1 MRPPRRFSVLACVLA
16 CAEAPAPSAPEGP
29 ADACP
34 LEAPV
39 RLVAPEPG
47 WKRDPQ
53 VLSYFFSRVGERL
66 LYSFDSIAGV
76 EARYWLV
83 DRCGGEPELL
93 ATLST
98 ALFGLDVVELSAG
111 PTIYA
116 RDLAG
121 GRHLV
126 DRLERPGVDGP
137 IAVLGLPVTSYHL
150 SAVGGRALFLGRDE
164 PTLEVSSAA
173 AVGAGTWSVY
183 SHDGDPERAV
193 VTLGL
198 KVVRAAVRGERELLL
213 DDLGV
218 LREVDVETGAA
229 TELLAGVRSFSLSP
243 DDRYLVWQAIGD
255 DVAEQVYL
263 RDLEGGGERP
273 LAVNDFAAASWG
285 RDPESPRAGWWLWT
299 DDSGVAL
306 QVGPGEVLAGAF
318 LSATGEPLEVPE
330 HTGFGP
336 VWERDLR
343 LVREADGARED
354 LVWDPHG
361 GAAQTWYRGPAGVEP
376 SPRRVDE
383 VTLEYFVPERVEPGN
398 GSLWRFDLA
407 TGEAR
412 VLLPRVN
419 RNYVRVDEDRYLVRR
434 HDLALADAES
444 QIYRTLAAPV
454 DDWEYIPDQGV
465 IWLDSEGPEPGLWAA
480 PIP

>member
-1 MRPPRRFSVLACVLA
+1 VRPPRRFSVLACVLA
-16 CAEAPAPSAPEGP
+16 CAEAPEPSAPEGP

-34 LEAPV
+34 LEGPV

-47 WKRDPQ
+47 WERDPQ
-53 VLSYFFSRVGERL
+53 SLNYSFSRVGERL
-66 LYSFDSIAGV
+66 LYSFDAITGV
-76 EARYWLV
+76 EARYWLI

-93 ATLST
+93 A
-98 ALFGLDVVELSAG
+98 ALPTTIFALEAFALAAG

-126 DRLERPGVDGP
+126 DRLERAGIDGP
-137 IAVLGLPVTSYHL
+137 IAVPGLPVAEYHVT
-150 SAVGGRALFLGRDE
+150 AVGGRALFLGRDD
-164 PTLEVSSAA
+164 PTRDLSAAA
-173 AVGAGTWSVY
+173 AVGAGTQSVY
-183 SHDGDPERAV
+183 SHDGDPGHGV
-193 VTLGL
+193 LTLGL
-198 KVVRAAVRGERELLL
+198 KVVRAAARGDRELLL

-218 LREVDVETGAA
+218 LREVDVSTGAA

-255 DVAEQVYL
+255 DVAEPVYL

-306 QVGPGEVLAGAF
+306 QVGPGEVLVGAY
-318 LSATGEPLEVPE
+318 LSTTGEALPVPE
-330 HTGFGP
+330 HTDFGP
-336 VWERDLR
+336 WWERDLG
-343 LVREADGARED
+343 LVREAGGEREE
-354 LVWDPHG
+354 LVWDPRS
-361 GAAQTWYRGPAGVEP
+361 GATQTWYRGPAGVDP
-376 SPRRVDE
+376 APRRVADD
-383 VTLEYFVPERVEPGN
+383 TLEYFVPERVDAGK
-398 GSLWRFDLA
+398 GSLWRVDLA
-407 TGEAR
+407 SGEPR
-412 VLLPRVN
+412 NLLPWVN
-419 RNYVRVDEDRYLVRR
+419 RNYVRVDEARYLVRR
-434 HDLALADAES
+434 HDLALGDAET
-444 QIYRTLAAPV
+444 QVYRTLAGSV
-454 DDWEYIPDQGV
+454 DDWEYVPDQGV